1 MTQNL
6 ADLALTEQDF
16 AEPHTAATELADDP
30 PSRGS
35 GRPRKHPFGR
45 TFNPAP
51 PPPHVSASPAAL
63 PLVTVESPHD
73 RFLCRPYGT
82 MLTARGCLAR
92 QEQRRQTTGG
102 QVPPHLRLCSGC
114 KLGQAVADRL
124 SGVPL
129 AAGAPSRPAET
140 PSPPADV
147 APGEAFGTSDDA
159 RVVQETPTRPEAPV
173 AVAFLRLE
181 PDAATGELRGR
192 IEAAR
197 TDPDPS
203 APTPTRLDP
212 GGLAA
217 LEERLT
223 RRHVQSTMAI
233 LDSLDELR
241 RIVSDLV
248 TASQE
253 ANERIVRQV
262 GAHVAV
268 GRPSVVA
275 EQVLALLSDVPTMFA
290 DLTERT
296 EMRRDVLKAALG
308 RLARQ
313 ERAMWTTLGW
323 VRVDG
328 AEREA
333 APSADAGPIPGRSE
347 TRRERD
353 ARARAQRAEGLGGAE
368 R

>member
-1 MTQNL
+1 MS
-6 ADLALTEQDF
+6 E
-16 AEPHTAATELADDP
+16 
-30 PSRGS
+30 
-35 GRPRKHPFGR
+35 
-45 TFNPAP
+45 
-51 PPPHVSASPAAL
+51 
-63 PLVTVESPHD
+63 
-73 RFLCRPYGT
+73 
-82 MLTARGCLAR
+82 
-92 QEQRRQTTGG
+92 
-102 QVPPHLRLCSGC
+102 PPHLRLCAGC
-114 KLGQAVADRL
+114 KLGQAVEARL

-129 AAGAPSRPAET
+129 AASAPSPTLPKAP
-140 PSPPADV
+140 PSVDV
-147 APGEAFGTSDDA
+147 ASGEAIGTSDDA
-159 RVVQETPTRPEAPV
+159 RDVPETATRPEAPV
-173 AVAFLRLE
+173 AVTFLRLE

-192 IEAAR
+192 IEALR
-197 TDPDPS
+197 TGSDLS

-212 GGLAA
+212 ADLAA

-275 EQVLALLSDVPTMFA
+275 EQVLALLSGVPTMFA
-290 DLTERT
+290 DLTEKT

-313 ERAMWTTLGW
+313 ERAMWTTQGW

-328 AEREA
+328 AEREV
-333 APSADAGPIPGRSE
+333 APSAEAGPLPGRSE

-353 ARARAQRAEGLGGAE
+353 ARARAQRAEGLGGDGQ
-368 R
+368 

>member
-1 MTQNL
+1 MTQSL
-6 ADLALTEQDF
+6 ADLSLTEQDF
-16 AEPHTAATELADDP
+16 AEPTHAPEERER
-30 PSRGS
+30 RGP
-35 GRPRKHPFGR
+35 GRPRKNPLGR
-45 TFNPAP
+45 SFSARPLP
-51 PPPHVSASPAAL
+51 PMLSASPAATPTL
-63 PLVTVESPHD
+63 DIQSPHD
-73 RFLCRPYGT
+73 RFPCRPYGIE
-82 MLTARGCLAR
+82 LTARGCVSR
-92 QEQRRQTTGG
+92 QEARRGLSGG
-102 QVPPHLRLCSGC
+102 HVPTHLRFCSGC
-114 KLGQAVADRL
+114 KLGEAVA
-124 SGVPL
+124 
-129 AAGAPSRPAET
+129 AGLRGEAIAIPPSAPTRPAEKA
-140 PSPPADV
+140 SPPVDV
-147 APGEAFGTSDDA
+147 GAGGPSATPDDA

>member
-1 MTQNL
+1 MTQSL
-6 ADLALTEQDF
+6 ADLSLTEQDF
-16 AEPHTAATELADDP
+16 AEPTHAPEERER
-30 PSRGS
+30 RGP
-35 GRPRKHPFGR
+35 GRPRKNPLGR
-45 TFNPAP
+45 SFSARPLP
-51 PPPHVSASPAAL
+51 PMLSASPAATPTL
-63 PLVTVESPHD
+63 DIQSPHD
-73 RFLCRPYGT
+73 RFPCRPYGIE
-82 MLTARGCLAR
+82 LTARGCVSR
-92 QEQRRQTTGG
+92 QEARRGLSGG
-102 QVPPHLRLCSGC
+102 HVPTHLRFCSGC
-114 KLGQAVADRL
+114 KLGEAVA
-124 SGVPL
+124 
-129 AAGAPSRPAET
+129 AGIRGEAAPSA
-140 PSPPADV
+140 PSQPVEKAPPPADV
-147 APGEAFGTSDDA
+147 GAGGPGAVPDDA
-159 RVVQETPTRPEAPV
+159 RDVRNEPTRPEASDESRPGRLL
-173 AVAFLRLE
+173 LREPPTFDPPPLPEPPRATIPPLPSLE
-181 PDAATGELRGR
+181 
-192 IEAAR
+192 
-197 TDPDPS
+197 S
-203 APTPTRLDP
+203 QP
-212 GGLAA
+212 GDLAA
-217 LEERLT
+217 IEERLT

>member
-1 MTQNL
+1 MTQSL
-6 ADLALTEQDF
+6 ADLSLTEQDF
-16 AEPHTAATELADDP
+16 AEPTHAPEERER
-30 PSRGS
+30 RGP
-35 GRPRKHPFGR
+35 GRPRKNPLGR
-45 TFNPAP
+45 SFSARPLP
-51 PPPHVSASPAAL
+51 PMLSASPAAASTL
-63 PLVTVESPHD
+63 DIRSPHD
-73 RFLCRPYGT
+73 RFACRPYGIE
-82 MLTARGCLAR
+82 LTARGCVSR
-92 QEQRRQTTGG
+92 QEARRALSGG
-102 QVPPHLRLCSGC
+102 HVPTHLRFCSGC
-114 KLGQAVADRL
+114 KLGEAVAAGIRGETAP
-124 SGVPL
+124 SVQ
-129 AAGAPSRPAET
+129 GAPSQPVEKA
-140 PSPPADV
+140 PPPADV
-147 APGEAFGTSDDA
+147 GAGGPSTTPDDSPD
-159 RVVQETPTRPEAPV
+159 VQETPARPEASDEPRPGRLV
-173 AVAFLRLE
+173 LRE
-181 PDAATGELRGR
+181 PPTFDPPPLPEPPAATIPPL
-192 IEAAR
+192 
-197 TDPDPS
+197 PS
-203 APTPTRLDP
+203 LESPP
-212 GGLAA
+212 GDIAA

-290 DLTERT
+290 DLTEKT

-328 AEREA
+328 AEREV

>member
-1 MTQNL
+1 MTQSL
-6 ADLALTEQDF
+6 ADLSLTEQDF
-16 AEPHTAATELADDP
+16 AEPTHAPEERER
-30 PSRGS
+30 RGP
-35 GRPRKHPFGR
+35 GRPRKNPLGR
-45 TFNPAP
+45 SFSARPLP
-51 PPPHVSASPAAL
+51 PMLSASPAATPTL
-63 PLVTVESPHD
+63 DIQSPHD
-73 RFLCRPYGT
+73 RFPCRPYGIE
-82 MLTARGCLAR
+82 LTARGCVSR
-92 QEQRRQTTGG
+92 QEARRGLSGG
-102 QVPPHLRLCSGC
+102 HVPTHLRFCSGC
-114 KLGQAVADRL
+114 KLGEAVA
-124 SGVPL
+124 
-129 AAGAPSRPAET
+129 AGLRGEAIAIPPSAPTRPAEKA
-140 PSPPADV
+140 SPPVDV
-147 APGEAFGTSDDA
+147 GAGGPSATPDDA

-181 PDAATGELRGR
+181 PDAATGELRG
-192 IEAAR
+192 
-197 TDPDPS
+197 
-203 APTPTRLDP
+203 
-212 GGLAA
+212 